1 MKTIEVNISQCL
13 STTETIEVPDDFED
27 YDNTGALRDFVR
39 EQVMLPSDC
48 LEHEGYWWSVDE
60 FWVGI

>member
-13 STTETIEVPDDFED
+13 SSTQTIEVPDDFE
-27 YDNTGALRDFVR
+27 YDQDKLKEYVY

-48 LEHEGYWWSVDE
+48 LENEGYLDWYVDDLA
-60 FWVGI
+60 VI